1 MGNNKE
7 AWFKEAYA
15 NAFGRD
21 PNADGKVP
29 IIIHGDKTIT
39 ESDLISWYLAETFPT
54 GTQLIPTDTFQRL
67 KMRRFIQEVPG
78 KLIAAFYSTRNYHLK
93 TEEEKIQ
100 VVNKILENLRIV
112 EREIEGPYVLGDTFS
127 LADILLYPW
136 LERWCVNENLFGI
149 KFPEELTK
157 LKTFISAVQSRP
169 SVKKAL
175 SEVSEEFYTNG
186 YLSYLKPE

>member
-1 MGNNKE
+1 
-7 AWFKEAYA
+7 
-15 NAFGRD
+15 
-21 PNADGKVP
+21 
-29 IIIHGDKTIT
+29 
-39 ESDLISWYLAETFPT
+39 
-54 GTQLIPTDTFQRL
+54 
-67 KMRRFIQEVPG
+67 
-78 KLIAAFYSTRNYHLK
+78 
-93 TEEEKIQ
+93 
-100 VVNKILENLRIV
+100 
-112 EREIEGPYVLGDTFS
+112 VLGETFS

-175 SEVSEEFYTNG
+175 SEVSEEFYTTG